1 MTVKVLVGIACI
13 SLLAVALPLGGN
25 PQTPGS
31 KPTDTAVA
39 FLPEISIA
47 NQKIDFTATVSDTSG
62 EATPTGSVD
71 FMNGTTKLGT
81 APLGPPLGDG
91 QSQATFA
98 TRSLPIGVHDQI
110 YAVYSGDKN
119 FASSNSPALTQ
130 IVVEKPEPCNANK
143 SVWGVLRSP
152 SPVSPD
158 LGCPK
163 TLTVCIASADK
174 LELSIGGKPGDDQ
187 WFLNPPGGPPASPEG
202 SPQGPLS
209 YSTAG
214 QCYSL
219 PPVRFVRLTGEK
231 PLGWYQASY

>member
-1 MTVKVLVGIACI
+1 MTVRVLVGIACI
-13 SLLAVALPLGGN
+13 SLAAALSLGSN
-25 PQTPGS
+25 PQVPGS
-31 KPTDTAVA
+31 KPTNTAVA
-39 FLPEISIA
+39 SLPEISIV
-47 NQKIDFTATVSDTSG
+47 NQKVDFTATVADTSG

-71 FMNGTTKLGT
+71 FMNGTAKLGT

-119 FASSNSPALTQ
+119 FASSNSHVLTQ
-130 IVVEKPEPCNANK
+130 IVVEKPEPCNAGK
-143 SVWGVLRSP
+143 SVWGVLSSP

-163 TLTVCIASADK
+163 TLTVCIASADN
-174 LELSIGGKPGDDQ
+174 LELSIQGKPGNDN
-187 WFLNPPGGPPASPEG
+187 WFLNPSSSPLASPDV
-202 SPQGPLS
+202 SPQGPPS

-219 PPVRFVRLTGEK
+219 PPVRFVRLTGEN